1 MIKTIKLKKC
11 SICTGQYK
19 PFSSTSR
26 VCSPTCAIEFNRQ
39 KDIKAKKKESNKARK
54 DNALRKRVF
63 YANDLKTRKAAA
75 KKACHKY
82 IRLRDYGKPC
92 ICCGRSLGDKYDAG
106 HYLESGNNPQIRY
119 DEANIHAQ
127 NVYCNQYQGGNSDDY
142 RGNLITK
149 IGITEVERL
158 ESMKG
163 GIVKRTCEDYK
174 EIELYYKE
182 KLKQLTNH
190 KEQR

>member
-1 MIKTIKLKKC
+1 MSVIKTIKLKKC

-63 YANDLKTRKAAA
+63 YANDLKTRKKAA
-75 KKACHKY
+75 KLACHAY
-82 IRLRDYGKPC
+82 IRERDRGNPC
-92 ICCGRSLGDKYDAG
+92 ICCNRPLGQKFDAG
-106 HYLESGNNPQIRY
+106 HYLESGNNPKIRY
-119 DEANIHAQ
+119 DERNIHAQ

-142 RGNLITK
+142 RGNLVRK
-149 IGITEVERL
+149 IGLADVECL

-163 GIVKRTCEDYK
+163 GTVKRTCEDYK

-182 KLKQLTNH
+182 KLKQI
-190 KEQR
+190 KEGD

>member
-63 YANDLKTRKAAA
+63 YANDLKTRKKAA
-75 KKACHKY
+75 KLACHAY
-82 IRLRDYGKPC
+82 IRERDRGKPC
-92 ICCGRSLGDKYDAG
+92 ICCGRALGKKFDAG
-106 HYLESGNNPQIRY
+106 HYLESGNNPKIRY
-119 DEANIHAQ
+119 DERNIHAQ

-142 RGNLITK
+142 RGNLVRK
-149 IGITEVERL
+149 IGLADVECL

-163 GIVKRTCEDYK
+163 GTVKRTCEDYK

-182 KLKQLTNH
+182 KLKQI
-190 KEQR
+190 KEGD

>member
-63 YANDLKTRKAAA
+63 YANDLKTRKKAA
-75 KKACHKY
+75 KLACHAY
-82 IRLRDYGKPC
+82 IRERDRGNPC
-92 ICCGRSLGDKYDAG
+92 ICCNRPLGQKFDAG
-106 HYLESGNNPQIRY
+106 HYLESGNNPKIRY
-119 DEANIHAQ
+119 DERNIHAQ

-142 RGNLITK
+142 RGNLVRK
-149 IGITEVERL
+149 IGLADVECL

-163 GIVKRTCEDYK
+163 GTVKRTCEDYK

-182 KLKQLTNH
+182 KLKQI
-190 KEQR
+190 KEGD